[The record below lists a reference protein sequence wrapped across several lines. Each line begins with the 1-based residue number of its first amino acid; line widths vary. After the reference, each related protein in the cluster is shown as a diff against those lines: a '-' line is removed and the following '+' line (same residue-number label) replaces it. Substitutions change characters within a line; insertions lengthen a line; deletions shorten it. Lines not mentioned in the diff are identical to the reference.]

1 MEFYKK
7 LVAFFGDLKTDSNY
21 HLFQRIICNANAKSK
36 HFGLLRELIKENA
49 VALQDDG
56 SDDDLDVDEITVV
69 PCYNVSEV
77 DVCVGIE
84 PYAV

>member
-1 MEFYKK
+1 
-7 LVAFFGDLKTDSNY
+7 
-21 HLFQRIICNANAKSK
+21 
-36 HFGLLRELIKENA
+36 LREQIKENA

-56 SDDDLDVDEITVV
+56 SDDDLDVDEIMVV